1 MQCGQWPWTLNW
13 ILWITIF
20 SGNEASNHHLD
31 NDDEGEAA
39 EGVLQHSGA
48 MTDFFIN
55 PVVPVYRQGKRT
67 TRLLPKAK
75 RQKLEM
81 IMARQMQGEDIM
93 NISDDRLGT
102 FLYSWIHLYVLYR
115 RDSLVLSKAFS
126 KYNCFGETCKGSL
139 KIEIHNVFVC
149 TFCISYSCTV

>member
-1 MQCGQWPWTLNW
+1 
-13 ILWITIF
+13 
-20 SGNEASNHHLD
+20 
-31 NDDEGEAA
+31 
-39 EGVLQHSGA
+39 

-102 FLYSWIHLYVLYR
+102 FLYS
-115 RDSLVLSKAFS
+115 
-126 KYNCFGETCKGSL
+126 
-139 KIEIHNVFVC
+139 
-149 TFCISYSCTV
+149 

>member
-1 MQCGQWPWTLNW
+1 M
-13 ILWITIF
+13 IIF
-20 SGNEASNHHLD
+20 SGSEPSNHHLD
-31 NDDEGEAA
+31 NDEEGEAA
-39 EGVLQHSGA
+39 EGDPQHSGA

-102 FLYSWIHLYVLYR
+102 LLY
-115 RDSLVLSKAFS
+115 F
-126 KYNCFGETCKGSL
+126 
-139 KIEIHNVFVC
+139 
-149 TFCISYSCTV
+149 